1 MSLKISQLTSLATP
15 ASGDLLPIV
24 DIDDA
29 TMAPSGTDK
38 AITVSG
44 LLGFLGFGLLASTG
58 AAGYSKTNSTANIL
72 SWTAPS
78 DGNLHR
84 AMCFYASHVT
94 VAETGGQVT
103 FGSQS
108 TGGGGTL
115 IDSSAGWATV
125 DNGGNGTGLRA
136 SQNVSYLMVAAGS
149 TIYLYQA
156 TALTAGTT
164 KLFAE
169 IWGG

>member
-1 MSLKISQLTSLATP
+1 MSAKITALTVLAAP
-15 ASGDLLPIV
+15 ASGDVLPIV
-24 DIDDA
+24 DIDDT

-38 AITVSG
+38 QISVSS
-44 LLGFLGFGLLASTG
+44 LLGFLGWSLLATTG
-58 AAGYSKTNSTANIL
+58 AAGFSKANATANIL

-84 AMCFYASHVT
+84 VAAVYASHVT

-125 DNGGNGTGLRA
+125 DNGGNGTGLR
-136 SQNVSYLMVAAGS
+136 VSPNYAYLPVAPGN
-149 TIYLYQA
+149 TIYLYQS
-156 TALTAGTT
+156 TALSAGTS
-164 KLFAE
+164 KLWAE